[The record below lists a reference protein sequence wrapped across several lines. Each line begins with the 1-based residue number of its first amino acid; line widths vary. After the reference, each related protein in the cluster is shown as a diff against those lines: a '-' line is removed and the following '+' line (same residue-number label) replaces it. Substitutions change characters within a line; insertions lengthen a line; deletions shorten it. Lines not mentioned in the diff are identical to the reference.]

1 MAGRMEGKVVFITGA
16 ARGQGRSH
24 ALRLAEEGADI
35 IAVDICEPIPG
46 VTEYEGSTPDDLDE
60 TVKQVEALD
69 RRIVAEQGDVRDPD
83 RLKQVVDRGV
93 AELGGRL
100 DGIVANAG
108 IDIFNHWHAFSQDD
122 WQTTIDINLTGV
134 WNTVRAAAPVMID
147 AGNGG
152 SIVLISSANGIKPG
166 PFNAPYNAAKFGVT
180 ALGKSFA
187 QEMSRDGV
195 RVNTIHPGPVD
206 THMAQGVDRI
216 VELESEN
223 PGLLAMLNGFPRG
236 DADGISLMSPREISN
251 AVLYLL
257 SDEST
262 WTTGLPMAVD
272 GGMSAT

>member
-35 IAVDICEPIPG
+35 IAVDICESIPG
-46 VTEYEGSTPDDLDE
+46 VTEYDGSTPEDLTE
-60 TVKQVEALD
+60 TVTQVEALD
-69 RRIVAEQGDVRDPD
+69 RRIIAEQGDVRDPD
-83 RLKQVVDRGV
+83 RLKQVVDKGV
-93 AELGGRL
+93 AALGGRL

-134 WNTVRAAAPVMID
+134 WNTVRAAAPTMID

-187 QEMSRDGV
+187 QEMSRDRI

-216 VELESEN
+216 VQLESEN
-223 PGLLAMLNGFPRG
+223 PGLLAMLNGFPQPDGG
-236 DADGISLMSPREISN
+236 DAVSLMSPREISN
-251 AVLYLL
+251 ALLYLL
-257 SDEST
+257 S
-262 WTTGLPMAVD
+262 
-272 GGMSAT
+272 

>member
-1 MAGRMEGKVVFITGA
+1 MEGKVVFITGA

-35 IAVDICEPIPG
+35 IAMDIAGPVEGFSQYEPA
-46 VTEYEGSTPDDLDE
+46 SPDDLAQ
-60 TVKQVEALD
+60 TVREVEALD
-69 RRIVAEQGDVRDPD
+69 RRIIAEEGDVRNPD
-83 RLKQVVDRGV
+83 RLKEVVDKGV

-100 DGIVANAG
+100 DGIVANAA
-108 IDIFNHWHAFSQDD
+108 IANINHWHAFSQEE

-134 WNTVRAAAPVMID
+134 WNTVRAAAPTMID

-152 SIVLISSANGIKPG
+152 SIVLISSANGIKAG

-187 QEMSRDGV
+187 MEMSKQRI

-206 THMAQGVDRI
+206 TLMGNGAMGIIGDLDRESPGILPMANVW
-216 VELESEN
+216 
-223 PGLLAMLNGFPRG
+223 PRPEG
-236 DADGISLMSPREISN
+236 DPNFMSPREISN
-251 AVLYLL
+251 AILYLL

-262 WTTGLPMAVD
+262 WTTGLAMNVD
-272 GGMSAT
+272 QGMSQY

>member
-1 MAGRMEGKVVFITGA
+1 MEGKVVFITGA

-35 IAVDICEPIPG
+35 IALDICEPIPG
-46 VTEYEGSTPDDLDE
+46 VTEYEGSTSEDLNE

-257 SDEST
+257 SDESM

>member
-1 MAGRMEGKVVFITGA
+1 MPGRMEGKVVFVTGA

-35 IAVDICEPIPG
+35 IALDVCASIPG
-46 VTEYEGSTPDDLDE
+46 VTDYEGSTTEDLNE

-69 RRIVAEQGDVRDPD
+69 RRIVAERGDVRDPD

-108 IDIFNHWHAFSQDD
+108 IDIFNHWHAFSQAD
-122 WQTTIDINLTGV
+122 WQTIIDINLTGV
-134 WNTVRAAAPVMID
+134 WNTVRAAAPVMIE

-223 PGLLAMLNGFPRG
+223 PGLLSMLNGFPRG